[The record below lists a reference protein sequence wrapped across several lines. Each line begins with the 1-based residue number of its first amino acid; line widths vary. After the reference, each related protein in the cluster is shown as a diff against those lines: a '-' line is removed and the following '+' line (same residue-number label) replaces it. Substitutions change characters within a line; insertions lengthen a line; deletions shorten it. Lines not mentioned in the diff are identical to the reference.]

1 MIASLKRAISRIL
14 FPDLTA
20 LHWRCYRK
28 ALTAKGLRGSI
39 LRTRVRRLQRKFC
52 ADVPIKKDITPFTT
66 PHGLSGIFISKGAVI
81 GEGCT
86 LFQQVTIGS
95 NTLQG
100 SARYGAPILG
110 RNVYI
115 GAGAKIIGRVTVGDN
130 VILSAGCVL
139 DRECVI
145 EKDSHVG
152 CACTVTRGSR
162 VPAKMRIPAGSVY
175 ENK

>member
-1 MIASLKRAISRIL
+1 MPLIASLKRAISRIL

-20 LHWRCYRK
+20 LHWRCYSK

-130 VILSAGCVL
+130 VRIGANCVVVDDIPPNATVVMEKPRILLRDEPL
-139 DRECVI
+139 DNTFHPWPEQ
-145 EKDSHVG
+145 
-152 CACTVTRGSR
+152 
-162 VPAKMRIPAGSVY
+162 
-175 ENK
+175 